1 MLDAEAS
8 DGASDGAYEPLSDTL
23 GGMRF
28 SMSPPLSL
36 SVAATLFGSQAPTL
50 LGYIEE
56 ALGPAVGDYDVSGLE
71 DDLRALIDETLP
83 AGVTLVGQAL
93 MVDDAAHVTEEDVRD
108 AVGWLD
114 VHTVAVGHDMA
125 GPGA

>member
-1 MLDAEAS
+1 M
-8 DGASDGAYEPLSDTL
+8 TTQ
-23 GGMRF
+23 
-28 SMSPPLSL
+28 LSL
-36 SVAATLFGSQAPTL
+36 SVADTLFGSSSPTL

-56 ALGPAVGDYDVSGLE
+56 ALGPAVGDYDVIGLE
-71 DDLRALIDETLP
+71 HDLRALIDEILP
-83 AGVTLVGQAL
+83 EAVMLVGEAL
-93 MVDDAAHVTEEDVRD
+93 LVEDGTGITEDDVRD

>member
-1 MLDAEAS
+1 MLDAVAP
-8 DGASDGAYEPLSDTL
+8 DGAQEPASDTL
-23 GGMRF
+23 GGM
-28 SMSPPLSL
+28 SSSKSVPLSL
-36 SVAATLFGSQAPTL
+36 SVSNALFGSQAPTL

-56 ALGPAVGDYDVSGLE
+56 ALGPAVGDYDVEGIE
-71 DDLRALIDETLP
+71 YDLRALIDEILP
-83 AGVTLVGQAL
+83 AGVTLVGEAL
-93 MVDDAAHVTEEDVRD
+93 MVDDAVDVTEEDVRD